1 MSSVLLRLSRRA
13 VQTSRRLIIASYGGR
28 DGSSNFSSSG
38 LALASIS
45 LATIAT
51 VASCFERDQ
60 EGSESRHGI
69 MLSRNFVADAA
80 SKASP
85 SVVNIICPQGGIYGS
100 VTAGSG
106 FIISKV
112 YDFSYYVVISSRR
125 MALLRPMHMWLVTPQ
140 IVKWW
145 LRRGTKRSLWAKCM
159 L

>member
-1 MSSVLLRLSRRA
+1 MSSILLRLSRRA
-13 VQTSRRLIIASYGGR
+13 VQSSRRLVAASYSGR
-28 DGSSNFSSSG
+28 NGNSNFSAKSG
-38 LALASIS
+38 LAFASIS

-51 VASCFERDQ
+51 IASCFDNDR
-60 EGSESRHGI
+60 EGNGSRHDVV
-69 MLSRNFVADAA
+69 LSRNFVADAA

-112 YDFSYYVVISSRR
+112 HHEVFVITCRYFILR
-125 MALLRPMHMWLVTPQ
+125 MASLRPMHMLWAMLR

-145 LRRGTKRSLWAKCM
+145 
-159 L
+159 